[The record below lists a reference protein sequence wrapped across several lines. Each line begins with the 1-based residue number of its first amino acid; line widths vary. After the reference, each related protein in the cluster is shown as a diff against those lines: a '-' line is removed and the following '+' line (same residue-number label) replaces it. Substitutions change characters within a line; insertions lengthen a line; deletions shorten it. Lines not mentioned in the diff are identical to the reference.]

1 MTKKGPTL
9 RTRPTQHIIIKPQ
22 DLMEKSNFKTTSRR
36 KSGLL
41 DQKLGV
47 VNTSLLKIPQKWK
60 PSRAVAL

>member
-1 MTKKGPTL
+1 M
-9 RTRPTQHIIIKPQ
+9 
-22 DLMEKSNFKTTSRR
+22 DKSNFKTTSRR
-36 KSGLL
+36 KSDLL